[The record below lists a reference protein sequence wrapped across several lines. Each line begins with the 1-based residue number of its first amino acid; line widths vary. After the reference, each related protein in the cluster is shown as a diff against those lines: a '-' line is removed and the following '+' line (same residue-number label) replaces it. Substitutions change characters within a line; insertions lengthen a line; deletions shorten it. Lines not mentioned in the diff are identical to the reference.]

1 MSRFR
6 FIQAEKA
13 TYPVAVLC
21 RARPVSRAGYYAW
34 AGRGVSTRAQ
44 ADAALTQQI
53 RTIHDGSRRTYG
65 VPRVHAALHASG
77 QPVGRQRVARLMRA
91 AALRGCR
98 RRRPRVC
105 TTVTDPTAT
114 AAPNLVARTFEAS
127 RPNQLGVG
135 DITDIP
141 TGEGWLY
148 LATLLDVSS
157 RRIVGWA
164 MADQLRTELAL
175 DALTMA
181 LQQRRPLPGQLV
193 HHTDRGCQ
201 YTARAYPAVLA
212 AHGVTCSMSR
222 AGDCYDNALAE
233 SFFGTLQAE
242 LVHGQRWP
250 SRRCARLA
258 LFEWIEVFY
267 NRQRRHS
274 ALGYLSPACFEAI
287 RSQALVAYR

>member
-1 MSRFR
+1 VSRFR

-13 TYPVAVLC
+13 LYPVALLC
-21 RARPVSRAGYYAW
+21 RALQVSRAGYYAW
-34 AGRGVSTRAQ
+34 ARRGVSTRAQ
-44 ADAALTQQI
+44 ADAALTEQI
-53 RTIHDGSRRTYG
+53 RTIHHSSRGTYG
-65 VPRVHAALHASG
+65 APRVHAELHAGG
-77 QPVGRQRVARLMRA
+77 QQVARKRVARLMQA
-91 AALRGCR
+91 ADLRGCSR
-98 RRRPRVC
+98 RRQRVC

-127 RPNQLGVG
+127 RPNALWVG
-135 DITDIP
+135 DITYIP

-148 LATLLDVSS
+148 LATLLDAYS

-164 MADQLRTELAL
+164 MADHLRTELAL
-175 DALTMA
+175 DALIMA
-181 LQQRRPLPGQLV
+181 LQQRRPPPGQLV

-201 YTARAYPAVLA
+201 YTARVYQAVLA

-233 SFFGTLQAE
+233 SFFGTLKAE

-250 SRRCARLA
+250 ARRAARLA
-258 LFEWIEVFY
+258 VFEWIEVFY

-274 ALGYLSPACFEAI
+274 ALAYLSPVGFEA
-287 RSQALVAYR
+287 SQTATLVA

>member
-21 RARPVSRAGYYAW
+21 RALQVSRAGYYAW

-44 ADAALTQQI
+44 ADAALTEQI
-53 RTIHDGSRRTYG
+53 RTIHRSSRGTYG
-65 VPRVHAALHASG
+65 APRVHAELHAVG
-77 QPVGRQRVARLMRA
+77 QRVGRQRVARLMRA
-91 AALRGCR
+91 AELRGCGR
-98 RRRPRVC
+98 GRQRVC
-105 TTVTDPTAT
+105 TTLTDPTAT

-127 RPNQLGVG
+127 RPNELWVG
-135 DITDIP
+135 DITYIP

-148 LATLLDVSS
+148 LATLLDAYS

-164 MADQLRTELAL
+164 MAEHLRTELAL
-175 DALTMA
+175 DALAMA
-181 LQQRRPLPGQLV
+181 LQQRRPLPGRLV

-201 YTARAYPAVLA
+201 YTARAYQAVLA

-222 AGDCYDNALAE
+222 VGDCYDNALAE
-233 SFFGTLQAE
+233 SFFGTLKAE
-242 LVHGQRWP
+242 LVHAQHWP
-250 SRRCARLA
+250 SRRAARVA
-258 LFEWIEVFY
+258 VFEWIEVFY

-274 ALGYLSPACFEAI
+274 ALGFFSPVSFEAS
-287 RSQALVAYR
+287 RSEPLVA

>member
-1 MSRFR
+1 VSRFR

-21 RARPVSRAGYYAW
+21 RALQVSRAGYYAW
-34 AGRGVSTRAQ
+34 ACRRVSTRAQ
-44 ADAALTQQI
+44 ADAALTEQI
-53 RTIHDGSRRTYG
+53 RTIHNGSRGTYG
-65 VPRVHAALHASG
+65 VPRVHAELHAAG
-77 QPVGRQRVARLMRA
+77 QQVGRQRVARLMQA
-91 AALRGCR
+91 AALHGCSR
-98 RRRPRVC
+98 RRQRVC

-114 AAPNLVARTFEAS
+114 AAPNLVARTFQAS
-127 RPNQLGVG
+127 RPNELWVG
-135 DITDIP
+135 DITYIP

-148 LATLLDVSS
+148 LATLLDVYS

-164 MADQLRTELAL
+164 MADHLRTELAV

-181 LQQRRPLPGQLV
+181 LQQRRPLSGQLV

-201 YTARAYPAVLA
+201 YTARAYQAVLT

-233 SFFGTLQAE
+233 SFFGTLKAE

-250 SRRCARLA
+250 SRRVARLA

-274 ALGYLSPACFEAI
+274 ALGYLSPARFEAS
-287 RSQALVAYR
+287 RQETLVA

>member
-6 FIQAEKA
+6 FIHAEKA

-21 RARPVSRAGYYAW
+21 RALEVSRAGYYAW
-34 AGRGVSTRAQ
+34 ACRGVSTRAQ

-53 RTIHDGSRRTYG
+53 RTIHAGSRGTYG
-65 VPRVHAALHASG
+65 APRVHAELHASG
-77 QPVGRQRVARLMRA
+77 QRVGRRRVARLMGA
-91 AALRGCR
+91 AALRGCSR
-98 RRRPRVC
+98 RRQRVC

-127 RPNQLGVG
+127 RPNELWVG
-135 DITDIP
+135 DITYIP

-148 LATLLDVSS
+148 LATLLDAYS

-164 MADQLRTELAL
+164 MADHLRTELAL

-201 YTARAYPAVLA
+201 YTARAYQAVLA

-233 SFFGTLQAE
+233 SFFGTLKAE
-242 LVHGQRWP
+242 LVQGQRWP
-250 SRRCARLA
+250 SRRAARLA
-258 LFEWIEVFY
+258 LFEWIEGFY

-274 ALGYLSPACFEAI
+274 ALGYVSPARFEAGHI
-287 RSQALVAYR
+287 EPLVA

>member
-13 TYPVAVLC
+13 SFPIAVLC
-21 RARPVSRAGYYAW
+21 RTLGVSRAGYYAW

-44 ADAALTQQI
+44 ADAALAHQI
-53 RTIHDGSRRTYG
+53 QTIHRSSRGTYG
-65 VPRVHAALHASG
+65 APRVHAELHAAG
-77 QPVGRQRVARLMRA
+77 QRVGRQRVARLMRA
-91 AALRGCR
+91 AALRGCSR
-98 RRRPRVC
+98 RRQRVC

-114 AAPNLVARTFEAS
+114 AAPNLIARTFEAS
-127 RPNQLGVG
+127 RPNELWVG
-135 DITDIP
+135 DITYVP

-148 LATLLDVSS
+148 LATLLDVYS

-164 MADQLRTELAL
+164 MAEHLRTELAL

-181 LQQRRPLPGQLV
+181 LQQRRPPPGQLV

-201 YTARAYPAVLA
+201 YTARAYQAVLA
-212 AHGVTCSMSR
+212 THGVICSMSR

-233 SFFGTLQAE
+233 SFFGTLKAE
-242 LVHGQRWP
+242 LVHGQCWP
-250 SRRCARLA
+250 TRRVARLA

-274 ALGYLSPACFEAI
+274 ALGYFSPAQFEAS
-287 RSQALVAYR
+287 RSEPLVA

>member
-1 MSRFR
+1 VSRFR

-21 RARPVSRAGYYAW
+21 RALQVSRAGYYAW
-34 AGRGVSTRAQ
+34 ACRRVSTRAQ
-44 ADAALTQQI
+44 ADAALTEQI
-53 RTIHDGSRRTYG
+53 RTIHNGSRGTYG
-65 VPRVHAALHASG
+65 VPRVHAELHAAG
-77 QPVGRQRVARLMRA
+77 QQGGRQRVARLMQA
-91 AALRGCR
+91 AALHGCSR
-98 RRRPRVC
+98 RRQRVC

-114 AAPNLVARTFEAS
+114 AAPNLVARTFQAS
-127 RPNQLGVG
+127 RPNELWVG
-135 DITDIP
+135 DITYIP

-148 LATLLDVSS
+148 LATLLDVYS

-164 MADQLRTELAL
+164 MADHLRTELAV

-181 LQQRRPLPGQLV
+181 LQQRRPLSGQLV

-201 YTARAYPAVLA
+201 YTARAYQAVLT

-233 SFFGTLQAE
+233 SFFGTLKAE

-250 SRRCARLA
+250 SRRVARLA

-274 ALGYLSPACFEAI
+274 ALGYLSPARFEAS
-287 RSQALVAYR
+287 RQETLVA